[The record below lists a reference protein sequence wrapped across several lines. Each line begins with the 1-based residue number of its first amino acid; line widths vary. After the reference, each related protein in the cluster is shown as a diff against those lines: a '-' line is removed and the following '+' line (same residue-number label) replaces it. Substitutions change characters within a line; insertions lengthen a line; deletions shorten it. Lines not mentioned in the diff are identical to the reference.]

1 MPAGSM
7 MPPNLR
13 GNCMFSTVQVNA
25 DEDYDLKE
33 AVEVFGRK
41 PSQKGFS
48 VSYQIDYKELTF
60 GRELGKGGFGIVY
73 QGTWRQHAQ
82 VAIKQLLFD
91 DISPEA
97 SEEFD
102 TESRV
107 MARLR
112 SPHIVQFYGYCAIPR
127 RCIVMEYMPNGSLYS
142 VLRNTK
148 QPLDWSIRIRI
159 AIDIASGISFLHQ
172 EHILHRDIK
181 SLNVLLDAS
190 YGAKLTDF
198 GLSKVKSESR
208 SQSMATRT
216 NREAV
221 GTIAWMAPELFGR
234 KAIYTQKSDIY
245 SFGITLWEL
254 ASRKIPFADAG
265 NPALIPSWVSQGER
279 EDIPKDCPQKLASL
293 ITACWDA
300 SPDKR
305 PDANAVITYLK
316 SDKTNFAQFLP
327 LLAEHRASSTP
338 QNAPQV
344 PAHSL
349 NSVRSSLDSLQISPP
364 LSSIQKLNP
373 PEQKNP
379 PEPTVL
385 TQFQVA
391 KSSAKP
397 NSDDLKV
404 FLRLVTEGEQ
414 DKAEAML
421 KKEPALAL
429 GRSDVTDLSK
439 RVFYGI
445 TGFQYAVW
453 ALDFHMWKMIRKYL
467 PDDAALDQARGFE
480 TGSWVKKHGID
491 ARKLLNDLVKA
502 YEVVNH
508 EARKIEHGNRLAS
521 YPSTNEANA
530 AWITQVGGA
539 QLLLPVHVVNE
550 YCHPTRS
557 FAAHQERQYSYDFP
571 RCNNFKDASYLPRNR
586 TIDGQ
591 DWFAV
596 GRIGKEFA
604 VYRADH
610 NCARPVNQV
619 YEYSKDSRF
628 ARAQVVKDGALIVRA
643 LEYSFSTE
651 YQCWCP
657 DSQIIEKLA
666 ELRIKQREELIDEL
680 WFSQADRYFPKVD
693 TNDLNRFL
701 TLVAE
706 GEQDKAEA
714 MLKINPT
721 LALVPGEITDLSKR
735 TFTGITGFQYAVWA
749 LDWHMWTMIRKYL
762 PDEAAVVQ
770 AQGFE
775 TGSWVGTENP
785 VSENFSGS
793 NYGGHGVNARRVLGN
808 LISAYEWTINSCTSK
823 EEQARREDPWVT
835 GVGRMQQL
843 LPAHVV
849 QEYCN
854 STLKSPNLK
863 NEAVLPRSR
872 TVIISP
878 HSKEQGDWFN
888 DKLGTQF
895 AYYSEQHSKVK
906 MVAHHT
912 SRYEGF
918 QYSKQVERA
927 VWVDK
932 EFITELN
939 SLRVAQYEELVM
951 ELASKAGM
959 NVSPPINWSKII
971 KPSNKSKPRLS

>member
-1 MPAGSM
+1 M
-7 MPPNLR
+7 L
-13 GNCMFSTVQVNA
+13 STVKVNA
-25 DEDYDLKE
+25 DDESDHDFKE
-33 AVEVFGRK
+33 VVEAFGRTAE
-41 PSQKGFS
+41 KGFP

-107 MARLR
+107 MARLH
-112 SPHIVQFYGYCAIPR
+112 SPHIVQFYGYCTSPR
-127 RCIVMEYMPNGSLYS
+127 RCIVMEHMPNGSLYS
-142 VLRNTK
+142 ILRNAK
-148 QPLDWSIRIRI
+148 QSLDWSIRIRI
-159 AIDIASGISFLHQ
+159 AIDIASGIAFLHQ

-198 GLSKVKSESR
+198 GLSKVKSESK

-221 GTIAWMAPELFGR
+221 GTIAWMAPELFAR

-265 NPALIPSWVSQGER
+265 NPSLIPSWVSKGER

-293 ITACWDA
+293 ITACWEA

-305 PDANAVITYLK
+305 PDANTVATYLK

-327 LLAEHRASSTP
+327 LLA
-338 QNAPQV
+338 
-344 PAHSL
+344 AH
-349 NSVRSSLDSLQISPP
+349 RSSEYQSNLHSMPATAAYQDNFNSE
-364 LSSIQKLNP
+364 LSSFSNLQVTPPVLKPNI

-379 PEPTVL
+379 PGSAML
-385 TQFQVA
+385 AQFKEVA
-391 KSSAKP
+391 KSSAKL
-397 NSDDLKV
+397 NSDDLKA

-421 KKEPALAL
+421 KKSPALAL

-439 RVFYGI
+439 RTFYGI

-467 PDDAALDQARGFE
+467 PDAAALDQARGFE

-491 ARKLLNDLVKA
+491 ARELLNNLIKA
-502 YEVVNH
+502 YGIVTHKAH
-508 EARKIEHGNRLAS
+508 EI
-521 YPSTNEANA
+521 EANLLRYYSPPYFSDVNKE
-530 AWITQVGGA
+530 WVTQVGGA

-557 FAAHQERQYSYDFP
+557 FAEHREQRYSYDRP
-571 RCNNFKDASYLPRNR
+571 CYNFKDASSLPRNR
-586 TIDGQ
+586 TINGQ

-596 GRIGKEFA
+596 GRIGKECA
-604 VYRADH
+604 VYRFDH
-610 NCARPVNQV
+610 NCAKSIKEVL
-619 YEYSKDSRF
+619 EIDKGLFKAAES
-628 ARAQVVKDGALIVRA
+628 GALTVRSCFDDYY
-643 LEYSFSTE
+643 LTTSYSFS
-651 YQCWCP
+651 CP
-657 DSQIIEKLA
+657 DSQIIEKLVA
-666 ELRIKQREELIDEL
+666 IRISQREELIDEL

-721 LALVPGEITDLSKR
+721 LALVPGEVTDLSKR

-749 LDWHMWTMIRKYL
+749 LEWHMWTMIRKYL

-775 TGSWVGTENP
+775 TGSWIKE
-785 VSENFSGS
+785 
-793 NYGGHGVNARRVLGN
+793 HGVNARHILDEPVYLKG
-808 LISAYEWTINSCTSK
+808 TVDSCKSTGGRG
-823 EEQARREDPWVT
+823 RREDP
-835 GVGRMQQL
+835 
-843 LPAHVV
+843 
-849 QEYCN
+849 
-854 STLKSPNLK
+854 
-863 NEAVLPRSR
+863 
-872 TVIISP
+872 
-878 HSKEQGDWFN
+878 
-888 DKLGTQF
+888 
-895 AYYSEQHSKVK
+895 
-906 MVAHHT
+906 
-912 SRYEGF
+912 
-918 QYSKQVERA
+918 
-927 VWVDK
+927 
-932 EFITELN
+932 
-939 SLRVAQYEELVM
+939 AQYEDLVM
-951 ELASKAGM
+951 ELESKAGM
-959 NVSPPINWSKII
+959 SLSPPPINWSKII
-971 KPSNKSKPRLS
+971 KPSNKSKLKLRQ